1 MNQWQAQLVSS
12 NPYFLQETLDG
23 SAGQA
28 MAAHRASTWQSEIE
42 STSCSSSTCAVS
54 VGSCRWVRS
63 LSGVIC
69 WGKPNLP
76 SKVNRSPAD
85 PRTTPG
91 HPVSSGGALS
101 SWSWLKDAMHYFWI
115 YSVWIPF
122 LAFLFG
128 FQGKRETVSFVCSVS
143 VAGVRLCCDAVL
155 GCLEIVWSCVSCLLV
170 PHSVTWPFELWLL
183 RT

>member
-69 WGKPNLP
+69 WGKPTLP

-85 PRTTPG
+85 PQPRQDTQFLLEERWAVGADWRTPCITSGYTAFGSP
-91 HPVSSGGALS
+91 SSLS
-101 SWSWLKDAMHYFWI
+101 SSDFK
-115 YSVWIPF
+115 V
-122 LAFLFG
+122 
-128 FQGKRETVSFVCSVS
+128 RETVSFVCPVS